1 VGGHSFG
8 AHTSQLVAGATTVN
22 AAGTRESHADPR
34 PLAFLL
40 LSPQGIGFHAAELD
54 ERSWDGVTRPFLVIT
69 GTNDIGRKG
78 DDWQWRLDPWKYA
91 PRKNKFLLVIQG
103 AWHGFGG
110 VVGDASFRGAGPKN
124 AAHCLYV
131 KRASVAF
138 WDAFLKT
145 DAQAIAFL
153 RSDTMTEK
161 TRGEAKLSHGIEPD
175 SGEWKRV
182 GVRAEYAATFED
194 AT

>member
-110 VVGDASFRGAGPKN
+110 VVGDASFRGAGPKTRPT
-124 AAHCLYV
+124 ACTS
-131 KRASVAF
+131 RAPRLPSGTHF
-138 WDAFLKT
+138 SRRT
-145 DAQAIAFL
+145 RR
-153 RSDTMTEK
+153 RSPFSAPI
-161 TRGEAKLSHGIEPD
+161 R
-175 SGEWKRV
+175 
-182 GVRAEYAATFED
+182 
-194 AT
+194 